1 MMCLGWYN
9 RPTCAARE
17 QIEVSSPP
25 FGSTPCP
32 SALWFWLAAAGIV
45 IAGTMKKAA

>member
-17 QIEVSSPP
+17 QIQVAPGVS
-25 FGSTPCP
+25 PCP
-32 SALWFWLAAAGIV
+32 SSMWFYLSAAAIL
-45 IAGTMKKAA
+45 IAGMMKGKSA

>member
-17 QIEVSSPP
+17 QIDISKPAV
-25 FGSTPCP
+25 PCP
-32 SALWFWLAAAGIV
+32 SVSWFWLAAAAIIV
-45 IAGTMKKAA
+45 GGAFKK

>member
-17 QIEVSSPP
+17 QIQVAPGVS
-25 FGSTPCP
+25 PCP
-32 SALWFWLAAAGIV
+32 SGTWFYLSAAV
-45 IAGTMKKAA
+45 ILFVGMLKGKTV

>member
-17 QIEVSSPP
+17 QIQVAPGVS
-25 FGSTPCP
+25 PCP
-32 SALWFWLAAAGIV
+32 SAMWFWLSAAVIV
-45 IAGTMKKAA
+45 VGGMMKGKSA

>member
-17 QIEVSSPP
+17 QIQIAPGVS
-25 FGSTPCP
+25 PCP
-32 SALWFWLAAAGIV
+32 TVSWFWIVAGLILAGGV
-45 IAGTMKKAA
+45 MKKDGQA